1 MPKFQ
6 KNEGKGSSMTE
17 RISRRAMLK
26 TAGTGAAGLLFRQQF
41 AYAELATQPVQ
52 RQLPVGK
59 VGLELRVTA
68 MNANTLRLSV
78 AAIDEI
84 LDKTYGDGSV
94 VSRTWPAPLLKVA
107 DSQTPQTM
115 AWGKN
120 KITVGV
126 KPLRVTVEKEGQ
138 GIAQELV
145 FDVSTNRITFRY
157 GDGPIYGLGGGLHPL
172 DRRGTKDMMRNGSGE
187 NLRLYGA
194 RTPIP
199 WLVGTS
205 GWGLFFHEPTGN
217 FDLTGELGI
226 FHPSDVAR
234 GQDVFL
240 TIGDT
245 PAELMQQWAEISG
258 YPHLPPKWA
267 LGYLQSHRTLESREA
282 VLQEAKTFR
291 EKRLPCDA
299 MIYLGTGFCP
309 SGWNTGHGSFVFNE
323 NVFPDPEKMIEEFH
337 KDHFKVV
344 LHVVNP
350 PENLH
355 GRVSDT
361 GTAAKDLGDA
371 ALYWAQHAPFMQKGV
386 DGWWPDEGDVLPW
399 ESRLTRNQMYWEG
412 SRMTRPDIRP
422 FALHRNGYAG
432 LQRYG
437 WLWSGDVFS
446 TWKTLETQVMI
457 GINMGLTGVPYW
469 GTDIGGFVPT
479 KEFTAELYLRWF
491 QFGAFCPLFR
501 SHGRTWRL
509 RLPWG
514 WNTGDYG
521 PSEMGPNAATF
532 LPKPEDLH
540 NPEVERICRKYL
552 NARYQLMPYLYSAVA
567 ETHRTGL
574 PLMRGLWLHYPK
586 DAKALAVEDAYLF
599 GPHLLVAPV
608 VELGAKER
616 KVYLPAGTWWDYWTG
631 QKVDGGGEMTTPVTL
646 ESTPVF
652 VRAGAIVPTGP
663 VKQYATEPSTEPTR
677 LTVYPGA
684 DGSFSFYED
693 DGISFAH
700 ERGDFTTIEMTWTD
714 ANRTLVLKPGKGKA
728 GTSLKFT
735 VVLAGETAEKSI
747 TFKHQVLTVR
757 L

>member
-1 MPKFQ
+1 
-6 KNEGKGSSMTE
+6 MTE
-17 RISRRAMLK
+17 GVSRRTMLK
-26 TAGTGAAGLLFRQQF
+26 TVAIGSAGLLLRRQF
-41 AYAELATQPVQ
+41 AYAELVDGPVQ
-52 RQLPVGK
+52 RALPAGK

-68 MNANTLRLSV
+68 MNANTLRMSV
-78 AAIDEI
+78 AAIDEV

-94 VSRTWPAPLLKVA
+94 VGRTWPAPLLKITDA
-107 DSQTPQTM
+107 ATPQTIS
-115 AWGKN
+115 WGKN
-120 KITVGV
+120 KIAVGV
-126 KPLRVTVEKEGQ
+126 KPLRLTVEKEGK

-145 FDVSTNRITFRY
+145 FDVATNRITFRY

-187 NLRLYGA
+187 NLRVYGA

-205 GWGLFFHEPTGN
+205 GWGLFFHEPTGS
-217 FDLTGELGI
+217 FDLTGDVGV

-258 YPHLPPKWA
+258 YPHLPPMWA
-267 LGYLQSHRTLESREA
+267 LGYQQSHRTLESREA

-309 SGWNTGHGSFVFNE
+309 SGWNTGHGSFEFNE
-323 NVFPDPEKMIEEFH
+323 NVFRDPEKMIEEFH
-337 KDHFKVV
+337 KEHFKVV

-361 GTAAKDLGDA
+361 GAAAKDLGDA
-371 ALYWAQHAPFMQKGV
+371 ALYWGQHAPFMQKGV

-399 ESRLTRNQMYWEG
+399 ESRLTRNQMYYEG

-422 FALHRNGYAG
+422 YALHRNGYAG
-432 LQRYG
+432 MQRYG

-479 KEFTAELYLRWF
+479 KEFTAELFLRWF
-491 QFGAFCPLFR
+491 QFAAFCPLFR
-501 SHGRTWRL
+501 GHGRTWKL

-521 PSEMGPNAATF
+521 PSEMGSNAASF

-540 NPEVERICRKYL
+540 NTQVEPICRKFL
-552 NARYQLMPYLYSAVA
+552 ETRYRLMPYLYSAVA

-574 PLMRGLWLHYPK
+574 PVIRGLWLHYPK

-608 VELGAKER
+608 VELAAKER
-616 KVYLPAGTWWDYWTG
+616 KIYLPDGVWWDFWTG
-631 QKVDGGGEMTTPVTL
+631 QKVNDAGEITTPVTL
-646 ESTPVF
+646 DSTPVF

-663 VKQYATEPSTEPTR
+663 VKQYTAEPSTQPIR

-684 DGSFSFYED
+684 DGRFSFYED
-693 DGISFAH
+693 DGISFAY
-700 ERGDFTTIEMTWTD
+700 ERGDFTIIEMIWTD
-714 ANRTLVLKPGKGKA
+714 ATRTLVLKPGKGKVGVA
-728 GTSLKFT
+728 QKFT
-735 VVLAGETAEKSI
+735 VALAGGTTEKAI
-747 TFKHQVLTVR
+747 TFNHQVLTIQ

>member
-1 MPKFQ
+1 
-6 KNEGKGSSMTE
+6 
-17 RISRRAMLK
+17 MLK
-26 TAGTGAAGLLFRQQF
+26 TVGTGVAALSLRQF
-41 AYAELATQPVQ
+41 AYAELVDQPVL
-52 RQLPVGK
+52 RGLPVGK
-59 VGLELRVTA
+59 AGLELRVTA

-84 LDKTYGDGSV
+84 LDRTYGDGSV
-94 VSRTWPAPLLKVA
+94 VTRTWAPPLLKITDA
-107 DSQTPQTM
+107 ATPQTTPQTTTPQTI

-120 KITVGV
+120 KITVAV
-126 KPLRVTVEKEGQ
+126 KPLRVTVEKEGK
-138 GIAQELV
+138 GIVQELI
-145 FDVSTNRITFRY
+145 FDVAANRINFRY

-199 WLVGTS
+199 WMLGTS
-205 GWGLFFHEPTGN
+205 GWGLFFHEPTGS
-217 FDLTGELGI
+217 FDLTGDLGI

-240 TIGDT
+240 VIGDT
-245 PAELMQQWAEISG
+245 PAELMRQWAEISG
-258 YPHLPPKWA
+258 YPHLPPMWA

-291 EKRLPCDA
+291 AKKLPCDA

-323 NVFPDPEKMIEEFH
+323 NIFPDPETMIGEFH
-337 KDHFKVV
+337 KEHFKVV

-361 GTAAKDLGDA
+361 GSAAKDLGDA
-371 ALYWAQHAPFMQKGV
+371 ALYWGQHVPFMQKGV

-399 ESRLTRNQMYWEG
+399 ESRLTRNQMYYEG

-432 LQRYG
+432 IQRYG

-457 GINMGLTGVPYW
+457 GINMGYTGVPYW

-501 SHGRTWRL
+501 SHGRTWKL

-514 WNTGDYG
+514 WNLGDYG
-521 PSEMGPNAATF
+521 PSEMGANAASF

-540 NPEVERICRKYL
+540 NPDVERICRKFL
-552 NARYQLMPYLYSAVA
+552 NTRYQLMPYLYSAVA

-574 PLMRGLWLHYPK
+574 PLMRGLWLHYPD
-586 DAKALAVEDAYLF
+586 DAKALAIQDAYLF
-599 GPHLLVAPV
+599 GPDLLVAPV
-608 VELGAKER
+608 VELGAAER
-616 KVYLPAGTWWDYWTG
+616 KVYLPAGTWWDFWT
-631 QKVDGGGEMTTPVTL
+631 QEKVAGGEMTIPVTL
-646 ESTPVF
+646 DSMPVF

-663 VKQYATEPSTEPTR
+663 VKQYATEPSTEPIK

-684 DGSFSFYED
+684 DGSSSFYED
-693 DGISFAH
+693 DGTSFAY
-700 ERGDFTTIEMTWTD
+700 ERGEFRTIEMTWTD
-714 ANRTLVLKPGKGKA
+714 ATRSLTLKPGKGKA
-728 GTSLKFT
+728 GVPQKFT
-735 VVLAGETAEKSI
+735 VTVAGGTSEKPIIFSHQAI
-747 TFKHQVLTVR
+747 TVSV
-757 L
+757 

>member
-1 MPKFQ
+1 
-6 KNEGKGSSMTE
+6 MTE
-17 RISRRAMLK
+17 GVSRRAMLK
-26 TAGTGAAGLLFRQQF
+26 TVGIGTTGLLLNRQF
-41 AYAELATQPVQ
+41 AYAELVEKPAQQ
-52 RQLPVGK
+52 KLPVGK
-59 VGLELRVTA
+59 VGLELRITA

-84 LDKTYGDGSV
+84 LDRTYGDGSV
-94 VSRTWPAPLLKVA
+94 VARIWPVPLLKVG
-107 DSQTPQTM
+107 DSQTPQTI

-120 KITVGV
+120 KIAVEV
-126 KPLRVTVEKEGQ
+126 KPLRLTVEREGR

-145 FDVSTNRITFRY
+145 FDVTMNRITFRY

-187 NLRLYGA
+187 NLRIYGA

-205 GWGLFFHEPTGN
+205 GWGLFFHEPTGS
-217 FDLTGELGI
+217 FDLTGEVGV

-240 TIGDT
+240 TIGET

-258 YPHLPPKWA
+258 YPHLPPTWA
-267 LGYLQSHRTLESREA
+267 LGYLQSHRTLESRET

-309 SGWNTGHGSFVFNE
+309 SGWNTGHGSFEFNE
-323 NVFPDPEKMIEEFH
+323 NVFPDPDKMIEEFH

-371 ALYWAQHAPFMQKGV
+371 ALYWAQHAPFMKDGV

-399 ESRLTRNQMYWEG
+399 ESRLTRNQMYYEG
-412 SRMTRPDIRP
+412 SRLTRPDIRP

-457 GINMGLTGVPYW
+457 GVNMGLTGIPYW

-479 KEFTAELYLRWF
+479 QEFTAELFLRWF
-491 QFGAFCPLFR
+491 QFAAFCPLFR
-501 SHGRTWRL
+501 GHGRTWKL

-514 WNTGDYG
+514 WSTGDYG
-521 PSEMGPNAATF
+521 PAEMGANAASF

-540 NPEVERICRKYL
+540 NTEVEPICRKYL
-552 NARYQLMPYLYSAVA
+552 ETRYRLMPYLYSAVA

-586 DAKALAVEDAYLF
+586 DARALAVENAYMF

-608 VELGAKER
+608 VELGAKQK
-616 KVYLPAGTWWDYWTG
+616 KVYLPDGVWWDFWTG
-631 QKVDGGGEMTTPVTL
+631 QKVGGAGEITTPVTL
-646 ESTPVF
+646 DSTPVF

-663 VKQYATEPSTEPTR
+663 VKQYVAESSTQPIR

-684 DGSFSFYED
+684 DGSFSFYQD
-693 DGISFAH
+693 DGISFAY

-714 ANRTLVLKPGKGKA
+714 ATRRLVLRPGKGKIGA
-728 GTSLKFT
+728 AQKFT
-735 VVLAGETAEKSI
+735 VVIAGGGAEKTI
-747 TFKHQVLTVR
+747 TFNHQALTIA